1 MDGSQGNIRISV
13 LNRLIDLEPDETSEP
28 VQHRIVD
35 MRQMRSMV
43 IRDLEHLLNSRR
55 TVTETPPEFA
65 ELNKSV
71 FTYGL
76 KDFTSGSTKDPA
88 TRKELRQE
96 IERAVAV
103 FEPRLRNVRVVLES
117 DQKERS
123 LKFRIN
129 ATLVIEPEREPIQ
142 FDTFFDINRG
152 NYVVKD

>member
-1 MDGSQGNIRISV
+1 VAVSQGNIRISV
-13 LNRLIDLEPDETSEP
+13 LDRLLDSEPEVSFEP

-43 IRDLEHLLNSRR
+43 IRDLEHLLNTRR
-55 TVTETPPEFA
+55 TLIETPAEFR

-76 KDFTSGSTKDPA
+76 KDFTAGSTKDPA

-96 IERAVAV
+96 IERAIAT
-103 FEPRLRNVRVVLES
+103 FEPRLRNVRVVIES

-142 FDTFFDINRG
+142 FDTLFDINRG
-152 NYVVKD
+152 DYVVKE